1 MLAGGLDPIYRRM
14 LAASHRPYSRVEVW
28 YGGVRQAVMREARQ
42 DQDDPRGLVYL
53 PGSVLE
59 ATLGSQVTRNV
70 ALNVPLDMYPYK
82 ETDLLAPYG
91 AELRIWSGILPED
104 RSRNYIWQVFRGK
117 IQDADGDDETGVCTI
132 QASDRAQDVADAGF
146 VNPQNA
152 VPGQLLVPEFQ
163 RLVTGAVPDAEY
175 GDSDEFTQTMS
186 ALAWEFNR
194 SGALEE
200 IFSSVGASWY
210 TLGDGR
216 FVIRKYQWAQAGP
229 PIITLSDGD
238 GGIILSS
245 RPSRS
250 RRRLFNSIT
259 ATGERLNGDVPVTAT
274 RQDTNPA
281 SITFVDGPF
290 GIRSKL
296 LRRQTPSTQGGA
308 FAAAEAELRT
318 TISPTQEWTWT
329 QPVDAAAELGDV
341 VELDVTQGHGVK
353 GIVQVIST
361 FSLPIGQDGRMTV
374 TGRSQVVGRVEAGVA

>member
-28 YGGVRQAVMREARQ
+28 RGGVRQAIMREVRR
-42 DQDDPRGLVYL
+42 DEENPTGLVFL
-53 PGSVLE
+53 PGSALE

-70 ALNVPLDMYPYK
+70 ALNVPLDMYPYQ

-104 RSRNYIWQVFRGK
+104 GSHSYIWQAFRGK

-132 QASDRAQDVADAGF
+132 SASDRAQDVADAGF

-152 VPGQLLVPEFQ
+152 TPGALLVPEFQ

-175 GDSDEFTQTMS
+175 GDSDAFTQTMA

-200 IFSSVGASWY
+200 VFSSVGANWY
-210 TLGDGR
+210 TLADGK
-216 FVIRKYQWAQAGP
+216 FVIRKYQWANASN

-238 GGIILSS
+238 GGVILSS
-245 RPSRS
+245 RPNRS
-250 RRRLFNSIT
+250 RRRLWNSVT
-259 ATGERLNGDVPVTAT
+259 ATGERLNGDAPVTAT
-274 RQDTNPA
+274 RQDTNPD
-281 SITFVDGPF
+281 SITYVGGPF

-318 TISPTQEWTWT
+318 TISPTQEWSWT
-329 QPVDAAAELGDV
+329 QPVDAAIELGDV
-341 VELDVTQGHGVK
+341 VGLDVTQGHGVK
-353 GIVQVIST
+353 DIVQVISA

-374 TGRSQVVGRVEAGVA
+374 TGRSMVVGQVEAGVA